1 MFEINNYKQ
10 VKNSMKKIG
19 ILAVGIL
26 LMISSC
32 SQKKNKLD
40 LKKDEL
46 VTLKSEIA
54 DLQGKVKILEEEI
67 VKLDTS
73 TVSEVKI
80 KTVGFTAVSAS
91 VFRHYVSVQGSIEAE
106 ENLMVTSKIPG
117 MITSVKVKEGDN
129 VKQGQIVAV
138 LDAEILRKSIDEVKS
153 GLDQITVMYD
163 KQKSLWDQKIGTE
176 MQYLT
181 LKNQK
186 ESLEKKLATLK
197 SQIGQAYVTAP
208 FSGVIDDV
216 FVKTGS
222 LASPGVPLMQLVNT
236 SDLKATAK
244 VPDSYVSYIREGDQ
258 VKVNFP
264 DLNKVID
271 AKVSYVGRIVDPLSR
286 TFKIEVKI
294 PGGNQD
300 LKPNLMALIQINDKT
315 SNSSIVIEESIVQPT
330 EKGKIVFISAEDKGK
345 KVARE
350 ITVTTGLSYNGKVE
364 ILTGLK
370 PGDQLITTG
379 YQDLSDNQPI
389 GF

>member
-1 MFEINNYKQ
+1 
-10 VKNSMKKIG
+10 MKKIG

-138 LDAEILRKSIDEVKS
+138 LDDEILRKSIDEVKS

>member
-1 MFEINNYKQ
+1 
-10 VKNSMKKIG
+10 MKKIG

>member
-138 LDAEILRKSIDEVKS
+138 LDDEILRKSIDEVKS

-244 VPDSYVSYIREGDQ
+244 VPDSYVSYIHEGDQ